1 VKKAD
6 IKSVK
11 NKIDQAKI
19 AAQKRSLSYQDPKF
33 HTLQNTN
40 KKQKLE
46 NDSLTT
52 STTTLQIDSNVTLK
66 QDAIE
71 SKPILQIISQQRNKQ
86 AQVIAEEDDVICE
99 DKPVFDPKKYCVYCQ
114 KAVTNMT
121 NHSKGTKHQENVY
134 NSQIIYEKE
143 GVQISRKNFKALQ
156 TKEQWLSDSV
166 SFSFNN

>member
-1 VKKAD
+1 MKKAD

-19 AAQKRSLSYQDPKF
+19 AAQKRSLSYQDLKF

-46 NDSLTT
+46 NDSLTS

-99 DKPVFDPKKYCVYCQ
+99 DKPVFDPKKCCVL
-114 KAVTNMT
+114 
-121 NHSKGTKHQENVY
+121 SKSCHKY
-134 NSQIIYEKE
+134 DKP
-143 GVQISRKNFKALQ
+143 
-156 TKEQWLSDSV
+156 
-166 SFSFNN
+166 